1 MELEIQAYSAKS
13 SLVTECE
20 GEELGEGT
28 EWMLELVLEG
38 VKLDR
43 DWAMDWGEGE

>member
-1 MELEIQAYSAKS
+1 MAEW
-13 SLVTECE
+13 E
-20 GEELGEGT
+20 GEELGEAT

-38 VKLDR
+38 VKLDK